1 MSQNGQTH
9 FKNLLYISIFLK
21 CVWPFGN
28 IMHLRV
34 NGILR
39 VKKSENDKPI
49 IITHDEDL
57 WGFSEQEQQNW
68 KCFSV
73 RFHVN

>member
-1 MSQNGQTH
+1 
-9 FKNLLYISIFLK
+9 
-21 CVWPFGN
+21 
-28 IMHLRV
+28 MHLRV

-57 WGFSEQEQQNW
+57 WGFSEQEQQN
-68 KCFSV
+68 
-73 RFHVN
+73 